1 MTDDTNLLLTE
12 LKENLLG
19 WGRFYCRKHFTLI
32 SPMFHEEILYFCL
45 NSRWLAV
52 ASPRESSKST
62 LLVFLYPAFCIA
74 EKKKHFIVVTMNTY
88 AKATSALGAVKD
100 EFRTNERL
108 KNHYNITFE
117 KDSEGDTVF
126 VHPNGYRTRVLC
138 KGHEQIGS
146 VRGEKFGP
154 YRPDLIIGDDL
165 EDDIMV
171 RSRERRDN
179 LKEEFDH
186 ALLPAGDKAL
196 CQYIFIGTILHDDSL
211 MAKLVSKEHYT
222 EYKKL
227 FYRALNEIN
236 EKEVSLWKEKW
247 SVDDLKRLQKE
258 NPSVF
263 AKEYQNDPV
272 SGTMRRF
279 HKEDFRYWAIENLN
293 YVLFDE
299 TSQIT
304 AKGDLKTCKSAIAC
318 DLAWEEKRES
328 DFSVI
333 VPAFL
338 TPQSDILVENY
349 ICKKGM
355 RPHEIEEVIFSMEER
370 LRTFTGTS
378 VPIGW
383 EKAKLEKVIQ
393 FLLTQ
398 AMKRRNQFLLFKPL
412 QWDTDKIQRIETRL
426 EPRYAQHTIYHRRNM
441 GELEYQLLRFPSG
454 VHDDLPDA
462 LQGLVQLLQYP
473 KTIRKIEV
481 EKDDEFEWWRNQALK
496 IRKPNKETFI
506 FGVKGKKI
514 EIPAKSAYR

>member
-1 MTDDTNLLLTE
+1 
-12 LKENLLG
+12 
-19 WGRFYCRKHFTLI
+19 
-32 SPMFHEEILYFCL
+32 
-45 NSRWLAV
+45 
-52 ASPRESSKST
+52 
-62 LLVFLYPAFCIA
+62 
-74 EKKKHFIVVTMNTY
+74 
-88 AKATSALGAVKD
+88 
-100 EFRTNERL
+100 
-108 KNHYNITFE
+108 
-117 KDSEGDTVF
+117 
-126 VHPNGYRTRVLC
+126 
-138 KGHEQIGS
+138 
-146 VRGEKFGP
+146 
-154 YRPDLIIGDDL
+154 
-165 EDDIMV
+165 
-171 RSRERRDN
+171 
-179 LKEEFDH
+179 
-186 ALLPAGDKAL
+186 
-196 CQYIFIGTILHDDSL
+196 
-211 MAKLVSKEHYT
+211 
-222 EYKKL
+222 
-227 FYRALNEIN
+227 
-236 EKEVSLWKEKW
+236 
-247 SVDDLKRLQKE
+247 
-258 NPSVF
+258 
-263 AKEYQNDPV
+263 
-272 SGTMRRF
+272 
-279 HKEDFRYWAIENLN
+279 
-293 YVLFDE
+293 
-299 TSQIT
+299 
-304 AKGDLKTCKSAIAC
+304 
-318 DLAWEEKRES
+318 
-328 DFSVI
+328 

-370 LRTFTGTS
+370 LRTLTGTS